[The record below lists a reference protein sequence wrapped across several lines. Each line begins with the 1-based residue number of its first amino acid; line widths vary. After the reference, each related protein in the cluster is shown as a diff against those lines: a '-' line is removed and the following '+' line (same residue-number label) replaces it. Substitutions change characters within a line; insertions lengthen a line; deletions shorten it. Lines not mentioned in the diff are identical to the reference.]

1 LTYVLVT
8 GGAGYIGS
16 HTCKQLASAGYT
28 PVTFDNLS
36 RGHRDLVKWGPLEE
50 GELSDSSRLQEVFS
64 KYKFEAVL
72 HFAAFAYVGE
82 SMTEPQLYLDNNVHN
97 GTILLDACRINGVRS
112 IVVSSTCA
120 VYGQPDILPI
130 SEDTET
136 APINIYGYS
145 KLMLESAVQ
154 SYCSCYGMNAISLRY
169 FNACGA
175 DPSLETGEDHDPE
188 PHLIPRALMASAGR
202 LPHLDVFGAD
212 FETPDGTCIR
222 DYIHVSDLARAHV
235 NALQRLLNLDNT
247 HGNHEKFNLGSA
259 KGYSVRE
266 IIDAASKVVGK
277 EPVIKYQDRREG
289 DPGELIA
296 DAALAREILG
306 FKPEYTDLEEIL
318 QTAWAWMEK
327 RSVERT

>member
-1 LTYVLVT
+1 MTYALVT

-16 HTCKQLASAGYT
+16 HTCKQLSLAGYT

-50 GELSDSSRLQEVFS
+50 GDLSDSSRLKEVFS
-64 KYKFEAVL
+64 KYKFDAVL

-82 SMTEPQLYLDNNVHN
+82 SMIKPQLYFDNNVRN
-97 GTILLDACRINGVRS
+97 GTILLDACRIAGVRS

-130 SEDTET
+130 SEET
-136 APINIYGYS
+136 SPAPINIYGYS

-154 SYCSCYGMNAISLRY
+154 SYCSCYGLNAISLRY

-188 PHLIPRALMASAGR
+188 PHLIPRALMASAAR
-202 LPHLDVFGAD
+202 LPHLDVFGSD
-212 FETPDGTCIR
+212 FDTPDGTCIR

-235 NALQRLLNLDNT
+235 KALQRLLSLDNK
-247 HGNHEKFNLGSA
+247 HGIHEVFNLGSA

-266 IIDAASKVVGK
+266 IIDAASEVVGK
-277 EPVIKYQDRREG
+277 QPVIKYEARREG

-296 DAALAREILG
+296 DAALAREVLD
-306 FKPEYTDLEEIL
+306 FTPEFTDLREIL
-318 QTAWAWMEK
+318 QTAWTWMEK
-327 RSVERT
+327 RSTERT